1 MISVIWWWP
10 VFLMEK
16 TKENHWPVASN
27 WQVTDKQKIMLC
39 NMIISYEV
47 IFYLL
52 IGFWSFSCSCWTLS
66 VSFHF
71 GNLNLYSSIMVM
83 LYLCKDDDV
92 FFSRLK
98 ECSKLFHYILNGLI
112 SKLQEN
118 VLISQMHC
126 CDNFFLNLNSLCD
139 KVCQWLVAGQWFSLG
154 SPVSSTTKTD
164 GHDITEILLK
174 VALNTLT
181 LLIFFFLFCLF
192 C

>member
-1 MISVIWWWP
+1 
-10 VFLMEK
+10 
-16 TKENHWPVASN
+16 
-27 WQVTDKQKIMLC
+27 
-39 NMIISYEV
+39 MIILYEV

-174 VALNTLT
+174 VAFNTLT

>member
-1 MISVIWWWP
+1 MISVISWWP

-27 WQVTDKQKIMLC
+27 WQTKNHALQYDNL
-39 NMIISYEV
+39 YEV

-174 VALNTLT
+174 VALNSLT